1 MFCSDE
7 GACVRADKRFCR
19 NRAVGDRFSCS
30 MGHYSGGGGPGI
42 KDFQLNGRENSASTS
57 VAAPPQALPSS
68 TVAWAAPNEIDRLD
82 GAIYAWPSR
91 AILVRKDRHL
101 IRIQ

>member
-1 MFCSDE
+1 MAAKKMFPQGGADRMLSQAYDEIKLKISFRVEAGQIVMQFSDHVE
-7 GACVRADKRFCR
+7 WVRMGSAGARK
-19 NRAVGDRFSCS
+19 
-30 MGHYSGGGGPGI
+30 
-42 KDFQLNGRENSASTS
+42 L
-57 VAAPPQALPSS
+57 AALLLEKA
-68 TVAWAAPNEIDRLD
+68 NEIDRLD